1 MISRRAARAFHAYG
15 QIRDRIG
22 PRGGLAPWQGGPA
35 CHMMTPDLAD
45 RVTIAE
51 LAEGCGLSVSYFVGA
66 FRKTMGVPP
75 RAQMAD
81 ESARAPG

>member
-1 MISRRAARAFHAYG
+1 MISRRAARAFHAHIIPTYG
-15 QIRDRIG
+15 ENRDRIG

-35 CHMMTPDLAD
+35 CHMTTADLAD

-75 RAQMAD
+75 RTN
-81 ESARAPG
+81 G